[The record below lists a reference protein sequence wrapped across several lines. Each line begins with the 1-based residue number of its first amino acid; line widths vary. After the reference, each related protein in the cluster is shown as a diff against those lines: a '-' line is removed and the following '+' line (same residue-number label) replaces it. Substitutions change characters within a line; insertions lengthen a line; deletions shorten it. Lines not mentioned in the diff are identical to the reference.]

1 MKKIPIVLA
10 ILISLSFLANAQS
23 ASSLSD
29 EDIKDI
35 EFFKKHGLLPKEM
48 NTDNIPP
55 DKLKELIE
63 FLKIE
68 SGVNDIDSTEKHD
81 ERFSSPE
88 KTWELYRSSFLAGN
102 IELANRCLMPKY
114 REKLDSIRKAIGDN
128 KMKRKI
134 EKMRPIEKVAENN
147 GRAKYRIKRK
157 IGEQDITFYI
167 YFVEVFGQW
176 KILRY

>member
-10 ILISLSFLANAQS
+10 ILISLSFIVNAQS
-23 ASSLSD
+23 VSSLSG
-29 EDIKDI
+29 EDIKYI
-35 EFFKKHGLLPKEM
+35 EFFKRHGLLPKEM

-68 SGVNDIDSTEKHD
+68 SGVDDIDSIEKPD
-81 ERFSSPE
+81 DRFSSPE
-88 KTWELYRSSFLAGN
+88 KTWELYRSSFLAGD
-102 IELANRCLMPKY
+102 IKLANKCLMPKY
-114 REKLDSIRKAIGDN
+114 REKHDAIRRAIGDD
-128 KMKRKI
+128 KMKRKVEEMRSIQKII
-134 EKMRPIEKVAENN
+134 EED

-157 IGEQDITFYI
+157 IGDQDITFYI

>member
-1 MKKIPIVLA
+1 MKNIPIVLA
-10 ILISLSFLANAQS
+10 ILISLSFLVNAQS
-23 ASSLSD
+23 ASSLSS
-29 EDIKDI
+29 EDIKYI

-48 NTDNIPP
+48 DTDSIPP

-63 FLKIE
+63 LLKIE
-68 SGVNDIDSTEKHD
+68 SGVEDIDSIEKPD

-88 KTWELYRSSFLAGN
+88 KTWGLYRSSFLAGN
-102 IELANRCLMPKY
+102 IELANKCLMPKY
-114 REKLDSIRKAIGDN
+114 REKHDAIRKAIGED
-128 KMKRKI
+128 KMRRKVEEMRSI
-134 EKMRPIEKVAENN
+134 EKIIEED

-157 IGEQDITFYI
+157 IGDQDITFYI